1 MIYIKYTIRDSWG
14 IVSSKQSNRLQITT
28 RIIRAVS
35 TNHQGATAH
44 SQPGQGATALRKWE
58 HVSVRVYEMTQGAL
72 PSKHKLRP
80 KGKVVPYSI
89 TSKEMIP
96 VSWQSESHKPVGRL
110 PLLFTRPAVTFPPS
124 WPVPNYI
131 VRRCTLYKV

>member
-35 TNHQGATAH
+35 TNH
-44 SQPGQGATALRKWE
+44 QGATALRKWE

-110 PLLFTRPAVTFPPS
+110 PLLFTRPAVTFPLS